1 MALPTFDLLTTWPIW
16 TRFALTQGDLN
27 AAAATLGGERRF
39 ERWRNSLR
47 HRLLTGTA
55 FPLLDLPKRWDEA
68 NVVELL
74 TAADQELALLDAGA
88 YNSPAP
94 WAASRLGLISVDGID
109 LNPRLVMSP
118 RASHIR
124 YSCQNM
130 MATAYIDEAFD
141 VVVSGSTVE
150 HGVDWEQ
157 WLDECR
163 RILKPGGLLYVS
175 TDVVAESTNTSDLT
189 AFGLPWTPLRP
200 SDIEAMPARFERAG
214 FVASPA
220 RRLELPNHLPVR
232 FLNHPIGFVG
242 FAVVAA

>member
-1 MALPTFDLLTTWPIW
+1 MALPTYDQRTTWPIW

-27 AAAATLGGERRF
+27 AAAASLGAERRF
-39 ERWRNSLR
+39 ERWKSSLR

-55 FPLLDLPKRWDEA
+55 FPPLDLPKRWDEA

-74 TAADQELALLDAGA
+74 TAAGQDLALLDAGA
-88 YNSPAP
+88 YNSPAS
-94 WAASRLGLISVDGID
+94 WAASRLNLTSVDGID
-109 LNPRLVMSP
+109 LNPRLTMSP
-118 RASHIR
+118 RANHIR

-130 MATAYIDEAFD
+130 MATAFSDEAFD

-150 HGVDWEQ
+150 HGVDWDQ
-157 WLDECR
+157 WLAECR

-214 FVASPA
+214 FVASAA
-220 RRLELPNHLPVR
+220 RRPELPDNLPVQ
-232 FLNHPIGFVG
+232 FLGHRIGFVG
-242 FAVVAA
+242 FAVVAG